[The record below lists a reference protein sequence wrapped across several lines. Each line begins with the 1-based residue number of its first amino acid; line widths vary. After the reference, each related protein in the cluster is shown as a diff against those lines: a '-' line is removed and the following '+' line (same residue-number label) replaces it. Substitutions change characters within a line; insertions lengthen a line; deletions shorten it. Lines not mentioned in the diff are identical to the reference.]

1 MKKNAGSPA
10 FMSPEAA
17 ICTFPSIPGVGLGLP
32 IV

>member
-17 ICTFPSIPGVGLGLP
+17 ICGSASDDVKTRD
-32 IV
+32 